1 MAVSNLGQ
9 ILDRLQAWHP
19 YPRAMLVYVDIRHMR
34 SINQLAAPSGG
45 DAVIRDVLQVLSE
58 WAGEQGVADRVWS
71 NEFVAA
77 KAVDNGQTAIEET
90 ADLRERLGRVRYAS
104 AIGENSVAVSLGLVV
119 THDDGR
125 WAAHVAHAAEACV
138 AAKKRG
144 LNQIVSYASL
154 GRAAADAAIDAGHVR
169 EFRRLRDEGLLLL
182 DPQPVM
188 DIRGARPR
196 LAKAEFLLRRIGAD
210 GSHHTLPVSMIE
222 TMEYFGLSTEL
233 DAFSVHYVLSW
244 AATHQDI
251 LERLDGIT
259 LNLSARTLVDGRF
272 MNRLYQDA
280 RSLGLP
286 HGKLGFEITET
297 AAIQHLDLAADLIR
311 DFHQIGC
318 TFSLDDFGSG
328 LSSFGYLHSLPVDEV
343 KIDGRFIHD
352 IAANQVSQEIVRAIQ
367 QIAQATGKR
376 TIAEFVDHPDKLT
389 TLQTLGIDYAQGWLF
404 YPALPTERLIALL
417 ADAPVSARRQ
427 AASSR

>member
-9 ILDRLQAWHP
+9 VLDQLHAWHP

-34 SINQLAAPSGG
+34 SINQLAVPGGG
-45 DAVIRDVLQVLSE
+45 DAVIGAVLHVLRD
-58 WAGEQGVADRVWS
+58 WAGEQGVADRIWS

-77 KAVDNGQTAIEET
+77 KAVDNGQTAIEEAT
-90 ADLRERLGRVRYAS
+90 ALRERLGRIRYAS
-104 AIGENSVAVSLGLVV
+104 AIGENSIAVALGLVV
-119 THDDGR
+119 TLDDER
-125 WAAHVAHAAEACV
+125 WPDHVAHAAEACV

-144 LNQIVSYASL
+144 LNQIVTYASL
-154 GRAAADAAIDAGHVR
+154 QRSASDAQIDAGHVR

-182 DPQPVM
+182 DPQPIM
-188 DIRGARPR
+188 DIRGEQPR
-196 LAKAEFLLRRIGAD
+196 LAKAEFLIRRIEN
-210 GSHHTLPVSMIE
+210 GSHHTLPASMIE
-222 TMEYFGLSTEL
+222 TLEYFGLATEL
-233 DAFSVHYVLSW
+233 DSFSAHYVLTW
-244 AATHQDI
+244 AAAHPEA

-286 HGKLGFEITET
+286 PGKLGFEITET
-297 AAIQHLDLAADLIR
+297 AAIEHLDLAADLIR

-352 IAANQVSQEIVRAIQ
+352 VATNQVSQEIVRAIQ
-367 QIAQATGKR
+367 QVARATGKR
-376 TIAEFVDHPDKLT
+376 TVAEFVDHPDKLAA
-389 TLQTLGIDYAQGWLF
+389 LKVLGVDFAQGWLF
-404 YPALPTERLIALL
+404 HPALPGEQFLGLL
-417 ADAPVSARRQ
+417 TDVPKPDRST
-427 AASSR
+427 AAAG